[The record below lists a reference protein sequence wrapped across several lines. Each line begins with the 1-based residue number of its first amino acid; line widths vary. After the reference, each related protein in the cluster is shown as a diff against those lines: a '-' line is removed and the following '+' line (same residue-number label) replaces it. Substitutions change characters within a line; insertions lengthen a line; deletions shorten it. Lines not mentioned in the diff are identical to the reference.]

1 MNRTPHFTVGSA
13 TAEAIGRLNALQQRA
28 DFDAYRIADLANMA
42 AFCAQEAHGH
52 MADDPAKARDFLIH
66 TASRALAAA
75 ERIDADRAVASAPV
89 ASIAA

>member
-1 MNRTPHFTVGSA
+1 MVIPRYTIGSA
-13 TAEAIGRLNALQQRA
+13 TADALSRLGALQQRA
-28 DFDAYRIADLANMA
+28 DFDAYRIADLTNMA

-52 MADDPAKARDFLIH
+52 LADDPAKARDFLIH